1 MSADFLSDE
10 SGNHLITDQA
20 VLPLG
25 PGWPDLAEYKE
36 WARIAPSDIRDDPAI
51 DQALAAVTYSIVQRC
66 PTLASAQCPYEVQY
80 ATLLWTNRLLSR
92 RNSPD
97 GIVGV
102 ADLGIATVSRADKDI
117 LQMLSPWLDQV
128 IA

>member
-1 MSADFLSDE
+1 MPP
-10 SGNHLITDQA
+10 
-20 VLPLG
+20 PLG
-25 PGWPDLAEYKE
+25 SGWPDLAEYKE
-36 WARIAPSDIRDDPAI
+36 WARITDARDDPAI
-51 DQALAAVTYSIVQRC
+51 DQALAAVTSSIVERC
-66 PTLASAQCPYEVQY
+66 PLLLTEACPYEAQY
-80 ATLLWTNRLLSR
+80 ATLLWVNRLLSR

>member
-1 MSADFLSDE
+1 MPA
-10 SGNHLITDQA
+10 
-20 VLPLG
+20 PLG

-36 WARIAPSDIRDDPAI
+36 WARIPDNRDDAAI
-51 DQALAAVTYSIVQRC
+51 DQALAAVTSSIIERC
-66 PTLASAQCPYEVQY
+66 PPLLAIACPYEVQY
-80 ATLLWTNRLLSR
+80 ATLLWVNRLLSR

-117 LQMLSPWLDQV
+117 LQMLSPWLEQV

>member
-1 MSADFLSDE
+1 MAP
-10 SGNHLITDQA
+10 
-20 VLPLG
+20 PLG
-25 PGWPDLAEYKE
+25 SGWPDLAEYKE
-36 WARIAPSDIRDDPAI
+36 WARIADTRDDAAI
-51 DQALAAVTYSIVQRC
+51 DQALAAVTSSIVERC
-66 PTLASAQCPYEVQY
+66 PLLLTEACPYEAQY

-117 LQMLSPWLDQV
+117 LQMLSPWLEQV

>member
-1 MSADFLSDE
+1 MAP
-10 SGNHLITDQA
+10 
-20 VLPLG
+20 PLG

-36 WARIAPSDIRDDPAI
+36 WARIGDTRDDAAI
-51 DQALAAVTYSIVQRC
+51 DQALAAVTSSIVERC
-66 PTLASAQCPYEVQY
+66 PGLATPACPYEVQY
-80 ATLLWTNRLLSR
+80 ATLLWVNRLLSR